1 MRQYIS
7 DVMPNASGILETD
20 ERGFRHL
27 RNVLRVK
34 CGDMVHVRFPDGALR
49 EMSVCGIDAKRK
61 VVVLQMRDVATAGDA
76 SADAETVV
84 ASEDVL
90 ARDAPMFWLFMFVAK
105 PQKMELVIRQAAECG
120 VAKIVPVAGEFS
132 QAGNVTACKARVVD
146 GRFQRII
153 REAREQSGSAVATEI
168 ADVVTVSEAA
178 EMWQLHSA
186 SENVVIE
193 TDDLSAGEK
202 NVEVRN
208 AQCDSCA
215 IVLYE
220 KNENSRYLHEV
231 IFPKIKKAAIAVG
244 CEGGISPGEI
254 EILCGA
260 GFVPVH
266 FDTNILRCE
275 TAALYG
281 IAALQV
287 AMLESDLWYLKK

>member
-61 VVVLQMRDVATAGDA
+61 VVVLQMRDVATA
-76 SADAETVV
+76 
-84 ASEDVL
+84 
-90 ARDAPMFWLFMFVAK
+90 DAPLDAPVLWLFMFVAK

-120 VAKIVPVAGEFS
+120 VAKIIPVAGDFS
-132 QAGNVTACKARVVD
+132 QAGNVTACKARVAD

-186 SENVVIE
+186 SENDVIE

-202 NVEVRN
+202 NVEARK

-220 KNENSRYLHEV
+220 KNDNSRYLHEV

>member
-61 VVVLQMRDVATAGDA
+61 VVVLQMRDVA
-76 SADAETVV
+76 SADAT
-84 ASEDVL
+84 L
-90 ARDAPMFWLFMFVAK
+90 DAPVLWLFMFVAK

-120 VAKIVPVAGEFS
+120 VAKIIPVAGDFS
-132 QAGNVTACKARVVD
+132 QAGNVTACKARVAD

-202 NVEVRN
+202 NVEARN

-220 KNENSRYLHEV
+220 KNDNSRYLHEV

-244 CEGGISPGEI
+244 CEGGISPSEI